1 MTYPETDVRLRTDSS
16 YYDMIDEEHHL
27 KQTLSPLTG
36 IVKMVSSFPI
46 DYMHLCCLGLMRKL
60 LNMWS
65 KGKLATRLPSQTVN
79 SISSKLLVLHS
90 HTPVEFNRKPR
101 GLNELD
107 RWKATELR
115 SFMLYWGPVVLK
127 DCLPSEF
134 YDNFMLFSVAMYF
147 SPELSGQMV
156 ELAHRSMISFVKHF
170 GQLYGRDEIVFT
182 VHQLIHLVD
191 EYKQFGPLDNVSGFP
206 FENYLGQ
213 IKHLL
218 RKPHK
223 PLQQVVK
230 RLSEMPH
237 VARPLATDEPVLQNI
252 HTDGPLPRH
261 FNVALQYRKVSSSR
275 FTLST
280 KQGDNCIEVGDT
292 IAVVQNIVQEEDEVY
307 VIYRKFRHQ
316 ESYYTYPCESSCIG
330 TYKVRELCD
339 DIGVGKLGCIKRK
352 CVLYPESE
360 GNSLIAIPIAH
371 MQ

>member
-1 MTYPETDVRLRTDSS
+1 MNLTTLTLQFNIDGLPLFKSSSLQFWPILAILKCDYTKSPFIVGIFCGLSKPKCVVEYLKQFVRDLKNVLANGIIHKGKLLNVEVSSFVCDAPARAYVKNVKSHNRYSGCDKCDQEGVWKNKMTYPETDVRLRTDSS

-36 IVKMVSSFPI
+36 IVKMVYSFPI

-127 DCLPSEF
+127 GCLPSEF
-134 YDNFMLFSVAMYF
+134 YDNFMLFSVAMYLYL
-147 SPELSGQMV
+147 SPGLSDQMV
-156 ELAHRSMISFVKHF
+156 EFAHRLMISFVKHF

-191 EYKQFGPLDNVSGFP
+191 E
-206 FENYLGQ
+206 
-213 IKHLL
+213 
-218 RKPHK
+218 
-223 PLQQVVK
+223 
-230 RLSEMPH
+230 
-237 VARPLATDEPVLQNI
+237 
-252 HTDGPLPRH
+252 
-261 FNVALQYRKVSSSR
+261 
-275 FTLST
+275 
-280 KQGDNCIEVGDT
+280 
-292 IAVVQNIVQEEDEVY
+292 
-307 VIYRKFRHQ
+307 
-316 ESYYTYPCESSCIG
+316 
-330 TYKVRELCD
+330 
-339 DIGVGKLGCIKRK
+339 
-352 CVLYPESE
+352 
-360 GNSLIAIPIAH
+360 
-371 MQ
+371 